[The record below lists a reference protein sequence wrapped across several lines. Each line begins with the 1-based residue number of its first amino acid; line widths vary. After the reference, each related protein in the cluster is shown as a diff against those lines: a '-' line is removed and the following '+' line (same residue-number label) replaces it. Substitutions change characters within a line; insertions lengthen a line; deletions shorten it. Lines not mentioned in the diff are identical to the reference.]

1 MPVAAAP
8 VPRDRVPTSPFVV
21 CAVLVLLTLALF
33 AAAVALGRGDLS
45 DPSLRATLVR
55 LRVLRTT
62 GAFVA
67 GAALATAGVMVQ
79 AVFRNPLADPSILG
93 AGAGAS
99 LGGQAVLLLVSLAG
113 AAPWLDGAVAGLT
126 AEVLLPVG
134 CVVGALAAMAV
145 LLLAARARASFLVVL
160 LTGFVLSSVFISLGA
175 LLTSL
180 AQDSY
185 ELGRAV
191 VSFTLGSVGGVGV
204 PRLLLAVPLAA
215 LGIGAAWSWGRTLD
229 VLLSGEEEAAS
240 LGVPVSLVRGWCVLW
255 VAFLVAAA
263 VAIGGNVAF
272 VGLVAPH
279 ALRPFVGVAT
289 RRLVPAAAIA
299 GGAFVVLCDLVART
313 VPARGELPLGVVS
326 GLVGAP
332 LFLLML
338 RQGARR
344 GHLG

>member
-1 MPVAAAP
+1 M
-8 VPRDRVPTSPFVV
+8 RDRATANPFVV
-21 CAVLVLLTLALF
+21 CAVLALLTLALF
-33 AAAVALGRGDLS
+33 AAALALGHGDLS
-45 DPSLRATLVR
+45 DGSLRATLLR
-55 LRVLRTT
+55 LRLLRTS

-79 AVFRNPLADPSILG
+79 ALFRNPLADPSILG

-99 LGGQAVLLLVSLAG
+99 LGGQAVLVIVALAG
-113 AAPWLDGAVAGLT
+113 AAPWLDGGVAGLT

-134 CVVGALAAMAV
+134 CVLGALAAMGV

-160 LTGFVLSSVFISLGA
+160 LTGFVLSSVCISLGA

-180 AQDSY
+180 AQESY

-191 VSFTLGSVGGVGV
+191 LSFTLGSVGGVGV
-204 PRLLLAVPLAA
+204 PRLLLAGPLAA
-215 LGIGAAWSWGRTLD
+215 VGIGAAWSWGRSLD
-229 VLLSGEEEAAS
+229 LLLSGEEEAAS
-240 LGVPVSLVRGWCVLW
+240 LGVPVPVVRGWCVLW
-255 VAFLVAAA
+255 VAFLTAAA

-272 VGLVAPH
+272 VGLIAPH

-289 RRLVPAAAIA
+289 RRLVPTAAIA

-332 LFLLML
+332 LFIIMLL
-338 RQGARR
+338 QGARR
-344 GHLG
+344 GRLG